1 MQSVK
6 GCRLSA
12 LVTSMQ
18 CSRDAQCLHR
28 RCREGVMWPPS
39 ARQDPFAEYH
49 SLISLQQ
56 RLQAAISAA
65 FAEVG

>member
-1 MQSVK
+1 MQNVDTCGWRS
-6 GCRLSA
+6 
-12 LVTSMQ
+12 LVCTQPSTGL
-18 CSRDAQCLHR
+18 CCC
-28 RCREGVMWPPS
+28 CREGVMWPSS

-65 FAEVG
+65 IAEVG

>member
-1 MQSVK
+1 MFGHMWPGWLGLRAAFK
-6 GCRLSA
+6 GPC
-12 LVTSMQ
+12 
-18 CSRDAQCLHR
+18 CC
-28 RCREGVMWPPS
+28 CREGVMWPSS

-65 FAEVG
+65 LAEVG